1 MPPKKRGRP
10 TATAAPQPE
19 PEPGPELVASDD
31 DASNQSDQDQNSE
44 PGSDLG
50 SDADQS
56 SRETEFKF
64 FNTTFSTFRVSP
76 LYIAQNNLTPAG
88 LETLSRRLRDTLVGD
103 VVRGVQVG
111 LEGDNATLGRL
122 GTLERVEWRECSLAT
137 MIPSLVEAEEG
148 MDDEARH
155 RRRGGGIQRGR
166 GRRARETR
174 RRHLL
179 CLELE
184 YEKTTFSALLLP
196 SLDEKH
202 MERDGDNDDDDGESP
217 LRNPPSW
224 TQNSTNPR
232 DKLKSKSKEDQEDTT
247 TTAFAHYPLLL
258 TRMPAALKSALLD
271 FLSSTFDCRISAL
284 RLGTR
289 SLIGSWE
296 RWIGGARERALSKD
310 VALTLGFHLEPP
322 LSSKTTGGASAH
334 DEEHEQEQAP
344 VVLGLK
350 TIDVVVPA
358 DEVRRFLRAGRKG
371 IADSDG
377 HNKNGK
383 RPSDPAAAA
392 EEEEEGKGRLRR
404 RRLGGGR
411 DEEGW
416 WWISQSR
423 QLPSQTPPEQSK
435 TPNPDDDDD
444 EQPDPESPET
454 FPQPFTTALA
464 TYLSH
469 HLALDLF
476 HPGVRVL
483 RVVCDAFALSEGRV
497 KVFVPRGGGDAGGGG
512 EGGGG
517 EDVEVFVR
525 DLIRRAQG
533 RNWGADALRLAGL
546 EVWG

>member
-10 TATAAPQPE
+10 VATTAPQPE
-19 PEPGPELVASDD
+19 PEPVASDD
-31 DASNQSDQDQNSE
+31 NASNQSDQDQISE
-44 PGSDLG
+44 PGSDSG
-50 SDADQS
+50 SDTNNG

-122 GTLERVEWRECSLAT
+122 GILERVEWRECSLAT
-137 MIPSLVEAEEG
+137 ILPSLAEEEG
-148 MDDEARH
+148 ENENEARH
-155 RRRGGGIQRGR
+155 RRRRGGGNQK
-166 GRRARETR
+166 GRRRRLQETR

-184 YEKTTFSALLLP
+184 YEKATFSALLLP
-196 SLDEKH
+196 SLDKDE
-202 MERDGDNDDDDGESP
+202 MERGHNDDVDDIESP
-217 LRNPPSW
+217 LQNHPSW
-224 TQNSTNPR
+224 TQNSANPK
-232 DKLKSKSKEDQEDTT
+232 DEKDTSK
-247 TTAFAHYPLLL
+247 AFTHYPLLL
-258 TRMPAALKSALLD
+258 TRMPATLKSVVVD

-289 SLIGSWE
+289 SLIRSWE
-296 RWIGGARERALSKD
+296 KWIGGAREKTLSKD
-310 VALTLGFHLEPP
+310 VALTLGFHLEP
-322 LSSKTTGGASAH
+322 SSKTGDD
-334 DEEHEQEQAP
+334 DEQPHTPP
-344 VVLGLK
+344 VALGLK

-371 IADSDG
+371 IADSDSG
-377 HNKNGK
+377 GGNGNRK
-383 RPSDPAAAA
+383 RPSNTEAAG
-392 EEEEEGKGRLRR
+392 EEKEEKERFRKRKM
-404 RRLGGGR
+404 GGGR

-416 WWISQSR
+416 WWISQ
-423 QLPSQTPPEQSK
+423 PK
-435 TPNPDDDDD
+435 TPNNPNQQD
-444 EQPDPESPET
+444 QESET
-454 FPQPFTTALA
+454 FFPQPFTTALA

-483 RVVCDAFALSEGRV
+483 RVVCDAFALSEGRM
-497 KVFVPRGGGDAGGGG
+497 KVFAPRGSGGGV
-512 EGGGG
+512 GGV
-517 EDVEVFVR
+517 EEVEVFVR
-525 DLIRRAQG
+525 DLIRLAQG
-533 RNWGADALRLAGL
+533 RDWGADALRLAAL

>member
-1 MPPKKRGRP
+1 MPPKIRGRP
-10 TATAAPQPE
+10 VAATAPQPE
-19 PEPGPELVASDD
+19 PEPAVSDD
-31 DASNQSDQDQNSE
+31 NASNQSDQDQISD
-44 PGSDLG
+44 PGSDSG
-50 SDADQS
+50 SDTNHG
-56 SRETEFKF
+56 SREAEFKF

-122 GTLERVEWRECSLAT
+122 GILERVEWRECSLAT
-137 MIPSLVEAEEG
+137 ILPSLTEEEG
-148 MDDEARH
+148 GNENEARH
-155 RRRGGGIQRGR
+155 RSRGGGKQKGR
-166 GRRARETR
+166 KRPQEIR

-184 YEKTTFSALLLP
+184 YEKATFSALLLP
-196 SLDEKH
+196 SLDEK
-202 MERDGDNDDDDGESP
+202 ERNSDDDNSESP
-217 LRNPPSW
+217 LQNHPSW
-224 TQNSTNPR
+224 TQNSTNPK
-232 DKLKSKSKEDQEDTT
+232 DEKDTSK
-247 TTAFAHYPLLL
+247 AFTHYPLLL
-258 TRMPAALKSALLD
+258 TRMPAALKSVVVD

-289 SLIGSWE
+289 SLIRSWE
-296 RWIGGARERALSKD
+296 KWIGGAREKTLSKD
-310 VALTLGFHLEPP
+310 VALTLGFHLEP
-322 LSSKTTGGASAH
+322 SKTGDN
-334 DEEHEQEQAP
+334 DEEQSHAP
-344 VVLGLK
+344 LVSLGLK

-377 HNKNGK
+377 GDKNNRK
-383 RPSDPAAAA
+383 RPSDPTAAA
-392 EEEEEGKGRLRR
+392 EQAEEEKERFRKRKM
-404 RRLGGGR
+404 GGSR

-416 WWISQSR
+416 WWIPQT
-423 QLPSQTPPEQSK
+423 QSQTPNN
-435 TPNPDDDDD
+435 PNQQD
-444 EQPDPESPET
+444 QESET
-454 FPQPFTTALA
+454 FFPQPFTTALA

-497 KVFVPRGGGDAGGGG
+497 KVFAPRGGG
-512 EGGGG
+512 E
-517 EDVEVFVR
+517 EEVEVFMR
-525 DLIRRAQG
+525 DLIRLAQG
-533 RNWGADALRLAGL
+533 RDWGGDALRLAAL

>member
-1 MPPKKRGRP
+1 MPPKKRSRP
-10 TATAAPQPE
+10 VATAAQRPE
-19 PEPGPELVASDD
+19 PEPAASDD
-31 DASNQSDQDQNSE
+31 NASSQSDQDRNSE
-44 PGSDLG
+44 LG
-50 SDADQS
+50 SDSGSDANQS

-122 GTLERVEWRECSLAT
+122 GILERVEWRECSVAT
-137 MIPSLVEAEEG
+137 ILPSLAEEERG
-148 MDDEARH
+148 SDNEARH
-155 RRRGGGIQRGR
+155 RRRGEGGREKKARGTR
-166 GRRARETR
+166 G
-174 RRHLL
+174 RHLL

-184 YEKTTFSALLLP
+184 YEKATFSALLLP
-196 SLDEKH
+196 SLDEK
-202 MERDGDNDDDDGESP
+202 ERERGRSGESSP
-217 LRNPPSW
+217 LQNHPSW

-232 DKLKSKSKEDQEDTT
+232 DKPKSKEDEKDTT
-247 TTAFAHYPLLL
+247 NAFTHYPLLL
-258 TRMPAALKSALLD
+258 TRMPAALKGVVVD

-289 SLIGSWE
+289 SLIRSWE
-296 RWIGGARERALSKD
+296 RWIGGGAREKALSKD

-322 LSSKTTGGASAH
+322 PLSSKTGTAN
-334 DEEHEQEQAP
+334 DEEHEAPHAP

-358 DEVRRFLRAGRKG
+358 AEVRRFLRAGRKST
-371 IADSDG
+371 ADSS
-377 HNKNGK
+377 NSSTNRK
-383 RPSDPAAAA
+383 RPSSDPAGA
-392 EEEEEGKGRLRR
+392 EEEEEEEKKRLRKR
-404 RRLGGGR
+404 KMGGGR

-416 WWISQSR
+416 WWIS
-423 QLPSQTPPEQSK
+423 PQTRSAE
-435 TPNPDDDDD
+435 TPNPN
-444 EQPDPESPET
+444 PNNET
-454 FPQPFTTALA
+454 LPQPFTTALA

-497 KVFVPRGGGDAGGGG
+497 KVFAPRRDTGGNGGGG
-512 EGGGG
+512 AE
-517 EDVEVFVR
+517 VEVFMR
-525 DLIRRAQG
+525 DLIGLAQG
-533 RNWGADALRLAGL
+533 RDWGADALRLAAL